1 MAGKYKYILL
11 AILAFHLVLLGL
23 LAGFGIIGGDE
34 GFYFNAT
41 RMVGLGQQL
50 YTDFFYTQMTLM
62 PTVFSALALDGW
74 LSLFV
79 LRGFAVLAG
88 FLSAMTLFL
97 IVLKMSSNIKTALIC
112 LGMYAFSGVVLQMHY
127 VYEPLV
133 FAHFLSLAAFFFWLK
148 YRESEKLT
156 YLVGTAL
163 LLSLVIN
170 HRATFVVLL
179 PLYILSII
187 ALHKENVIK
196 RLALFIVGLI
206 PPAIPTLIHIMKSP
220 QHFFFDTFMF
230 QLYRDPEK
238 SLSAFISNKISVLA
252 RTIIDP
258 HLLIIIIL
266 AVISFIFLFRQH
278 KISSLKDMV
287 SKPEG
292 MASAN
297 LILIAGVYLLP
308 HPILRHYFEQFIGF
322 AIIVIGINLQYILEK
337 LAILVGT
344 VKQKAIIIFVSALYI
359 LSIIPYIVNGIW
371 GVRSSDHLR
380 RQSEVR
386 KITGKMLELA
396 GPADTVFSEWPLY
409 PALTGQPVLPYTEI
423 IGSHWSFPI
432 EHEQYMKYKLC
443 DSTYLRDAVARQIPK
458 LVVVLYKTM
467 QYYADPLRDG
477 YDLAY
482 QSGAVTIYKR
492 K

>member
-11 AILAFHLVLLGL
+11 ALLALHLVLLGF

-34 GFYFNAT
+34 GVYFNAA

-74 LSLFV
+74 VSFFV

-88 FLSAMTLFL
+88 FLSAVLLFL
-97 IVLKMSSNIKTALIC
+97 IILKISSNIRTALIC
-112 LGMYAFSGVVLQMHY
+112 LGMYAISGVVLQMHY
-127 VYEPLV
+127 IFEALV
-133 FAHFLSLAAFFFWLK
+133 FAHFLSLAAFFFWMK
-148 YRESEKLT
+148 YRESEKLI

-170 HRATFVVLL
+170 HRATFIVLL

-196 RLALFIVGLI
+196 RLTLFIAGLI
-206 PPAIPTLIHIMKSP
+206 PPAIPTLIHIINSP

-230 QLYRDPEK
+230 QIYRESDK
-238 SLSAFISNKISVLA
+238 SFGAFIANKFTVFL
-252 RTIIDP
+252 RTIVDP
-258 HLLIIIIL
+258 HLLTIIIL
-266 AVISFIFLFRQH
+266 AGISLVLLIKRRQ
-278 KISSLKDMV
+278 IANLRDIV
-287 SKPEG
+287 TKPEG

-297 LILIAGVYLLP
+297 LILIAAVYLVP
-308 HPILRHYFEQFIGF
+308 HPTIRHYFEQFIGF
-322 AIIVIGINLQYILEK
+322 AIIVIGINLQYILDN
-337 LAILVGT
+337 LTALTGA
-344 VKQKAIIIFVSALYI
+344 VKRKAIIVSVSALYI
-359 LSIIPYIVNGIW
+359 LSLIPYIVNGIW
-371 GVRSSDHLR
+371 GVRTGDHMR

-386 KITGKMLELA
+386 KITGRMLELA

-409 PALTGQPVLPYTEI
+409 PFLTGQTILPSTEI

-443 DSTYLRDAVARQIPK
+443 DSTYLRETVSRRIPK

-467 QYYADPLRDG
+467 QYYADPLQDG